1 MGQGRERALRPGS
14 AEGKNGDQRAGA
26 GDLWGRKFTA
36 RYQTHGYYDIRA
48 AEDGFRVEYRPFT
61 APEERSFED
70 VFFGEW
76 LEDPMA
82 FGAFEDGEL
91 LGYVEGSPETWNRR
105 FRISNLCIFEDAGR
119 RRGIGTALMDT
130 IAKAADASGARMLVL
145 ETQSCNERAIAF
157 YRKNGFSVIGFDLY
171 AYSNRDP
178 ERHEVRVEM
187 GKRLDQAGIS
197 G

>member
-1 MGQGRERALRPGS
+1 MRAGSSRPGIRPTGTTIS
-14 AEGKNGDQRAGA
+14 AR
-26 GDLWGRKFTA
+26 R
-36 RYQTHGYYDIRA
+36 R
-48 AEDGFRVEYRPFT
+48 
-61 APEERSFED
+61 
-70 VFFGEW
+70 
-76 LEDPMA
+76 MA
-82 FGAFEDGEL
+82 SG
-91 LGYVEGSPETWNRR
+91 WNTGP
-105 FRISNLCIFEDAGR
+105 LR

-130 IAKAADASGARMLVL
+130 ITKAAAASGARMLVL

>member
-1 MGQGRERALRPGS
+1 MGIRELAQETY
-14 AEGKNGDQRAGA
+14 A
-26 GDLWGRKFTA
+26 GRKFTA

-48 AEDGFRVEYRPFT
+48 AEDGFRVEYRPFV

-76 LEDPMA
+76 LEDPVA

-105 FRISNLCIFEDAGR
+105 FRISNLCIFGDAGR

-130 IAKAADASGARMLVL
+130 ITKAAAASGARMLVL

>member
-1 MGQGRERALRPGS
+1 MHRVL
-14 AEGKNGDQRAGA
+14 
-26 GDLWGRKFTA
+26 DLAILLCRTNLYFRDEA
-36 RYQTHGYYDIRA
+36 YRHPRYYDPEHPRIDRVGLQGDAMDIEVCTENPMLEEDIRLFYNVL
-48 AEDGFRVEYRPFT
+48 G
-61 APEERSFED
+61 
-70 VFFGEW
+70 
-76 LEDPMA
+76 
-82 FGAFEDGEL
+82 EDGEL

-130 IAKAADASGARMLVL
+130 IAKAADASGVRMLVL

>member
-1 MGQGRERALRPGS
+1 MWIDALFRKQG
-14 AEGKNGDQRAGA
+14 
-26 GDLWGRKFTA
+26 
-36 RYQTHGYYDIRA
+36 
-48 AEDGFRVEYRPFT
+48 
-61 APEERSFED
+61 
-70 VFFGEW
+70 
-76 LEDPMA
+76 
-82 FGAFEDGEL
+82 
-91 LGYVEGSPETWNRR
+91 LGH
-105 FRISNLCIFEDAGR
+105 
-119 RRGIGTALMDT
+119 ALMEV
-130 IAKAADASGARMLVL
+130 AKKQAIREHRRAVIL